1 MLSPMADSLF
11 GALVLIVGPEAYLA
25 EQHLA
30 ELLADARAEFPM
42 ATVNTV
48 DAALLTEGQLLE
60 MTGSALL
67 AAESVAVVTAAD
79 LLPSELTDTLIGVA
93 KDIPPETLLVVVH
106 PGGVRGK
113 GVLDKLKP
121 LARRI
126 IDSPALKPWE
136 LAKFATDR
144 ARRLGARLDGEAAQ
158 QLVDAVGSEA
168 RSIAGAVEQLASDSS
183 APTLTAAHVRRYFA
197 GRAEVSSFA
206 VADDVLATATTALR
220 WRSSAGRCRP
230 VSPPVL
236 VTSALAG
243 SVSERSGSTSRLA
256 RIVGPNRRSPRTSVS
271 HPGSS
276 RTSPDRP
283 APGRPTA
290 VGSPR
295 SRRSPPRMPPSR
307 APRSTPSSRSSV
319 CSPSSATVESRPSFQ
334 LRYGIGAGSS
344 PSRQT
349 LYRSASDSVLL
360 RERPRAASA
369 IQGVSRSGTGC
380 LADGYRVSRGQ
391 PCWIRACEKA
401 PRPEESKRL
410 YAGRPE
416 A

>member
-206 VADDVLATATTALR
+206 VADDVLAGNYGPAMEKLR
-220 WRSSAGRCRP
+220 WALSTG
-230 VSPPVL
+230 VPPVL

-243 SVSERSGSTSRLA
+243 QFRALGKYFEARADRRPEPAIAKDVGVPPWKLKDLA
-256 RIVGPNRRSPRTSVS
+256 RQARAWSP
-271 HPGSS
+271 
-276 RTSPDRP
+276 
-283 APGRPTA
+283 AA
-290 VGSPR
+290 VGAAIKAVATADAAVKGAAVDAEFALER
-295 SRRSPPRMPPSR
+295 LLTELRDCLE
-307 APRSTPSSRSSV
+307 SSKLS
-319 CSPSSATVESRPSFQ
+319 
-334 LRYGIGAGSS
+334 
-344 PSRQT
+344 
-349 LYRSASDSVLL
+349 
-360 RERPRAASA
+360 
-369 IQGVSRSGTGC
+369 
-380 LADGYRVSRGQ
+380 
-391 PCWIRACEKA
+391 
-401 PRPEESKRL
+401 
-410 YAGRPE
+410 
-416 A
+416 

>member
-206 VADDVLATATTALR
+206 VADDVLAGNYGPAIEKLR
-220 WRSSAGRCRP
+220 WALSTG
-230 VSPPVL
+230 VPPVL

-243 SVSERSGSTSRLA
+243 QFRALGKYFEARADRRPEPAIAKDVGVPPWKLKDLA
-256 RIVGPNRRSPRTSVS
+256 RQARAWSP
-271 HPGSS
+271 
-276 RTSPDRP
+276 
-283 APGRPTA
+283 AA
-290 VGSPR
+290 VGAAIKAVATADAAVKGAAVDAEFALER
-295 SRRSPPRMPPSR
+295 LLTELRDCLE
-307 APRSTPSSRSSV
+307 SSKLS
-319 CSPSSATVESRPSFQ
+319 
-334 LRYGIGAGSS
+334 
-344 PSRQT
+344 
-349 LYRSASDSVLL
+349 
-360 RERPRAASA
+360 
-369 IQGVSRSGTGC
+369 
-380 LADGYRVSRGQ
+380 
-391 PCWIRACEKA
+391 
-401 PRPEESKRL
+401 
-410 YAGRPE
+410 
-416 A
+416 

>member
-67 AAESVAVVTAAD
+67 AAESVAVVTAVD

-206 VADDVLATATTALR
+206 VADDVLAGNYGPAIEKLR
-220 WRSSAGRCRP
+220 WALSTG
-230 VSPPVL
+230 VPPVL

-243 SVSERSGSTSRLA
+243 QFRALGKYFEARADRRPEPAIAKDVGVPPWKLKDLA
-256 RIVGPNRRSPRTSVS
+256 RQARAWSP
-271 HPGSS
+271 
-276 RTSPDRP
+276 
-283 APGRPTA
+283 AA
-290 VGSPR
+290 VGAAIKAVATADAAVKGAAVDAEFALER
-295 SRRSPPRMPPSR
+295 LLTELRDCLE
-307 APRSTPSSRSSV
+307 SSKLS
-319 CSPSSATVESRPSFQ
+319 
-334 LRYGIGAGSS
+334 
-344 PSRQT
+344 
-349 LYRSASDSVLL
+349 
-360 RERPRAASA
+360 
-369 IQGVSRSGTGC
+369 
-380 LADGYRVSRGQ
+380 
-391 PCWIRACEKA
+391 
-401 PRPEESKRL
+401 
-410 YAGRPE
+410 
-416 A
+416 

>member
-11 GALVLIVGPEAYLA
+11 GALVLVVGPESYLA

-30 ELLADARAEFPM
+30 ELLTDARAEFPM

-48 DAALLTEGQLLE
+48 EAATLTEGQLLE

-79 LLPSELTDTLIGVA
+79 LLPFELTDTLVGIA

-113 GVLDKLKP
+113 GVLDKLRP
-121 LARRI
+121 LSRRV
-126 IDSPALKPWE
+126 IDCPVLKPWE

-206 VADDVLATATTALR
+206 VADDVLAGNHGPAIEKLR
-220 WRSSAGRCRP
+220 WALSTGVA
-230 VSPPVL
+230 PVL

-243 SVSERSGSTSRLA
+243 SFRALGKYFEARADRRPEPAIAKDVGVPPWKLKDLA
-256 RIVGPNRRSPRTSVS
+256 RQARAWSP
-271 HPGSS
+271 
-276 RTSPDRP
+276 
-283 APGRPTA
+283 AA
-290 VGSPR
+290 VGDAIKAVAKADADVKGAAVDAEFALER
-295 SRRSPPRMPPSR
+295 LLTELRDCLE
-307 APRSTPSSRSSV
+307 SSK
-319 CSPSSATVESRPSFQ
+319 
-334 LRYGIGAGSS
+334 
-344 PSRQT
+344 
-349 LYRSASDSVLL
+349 
-360 RERPRAASA
+360 
-369 IQGVSRSGTGC
+369 VS
-380 LADGYRVSRGQ
+380 
-391 PCWIRACEKA
+391 
-401 PRPEESKRL
+401 
-410 YAGRPE
+410 
-416 A
+416 

>member
-1 MLSPMADSLF
+1 MADSLF
-11 GALVLIVGPEAYLA
+11 GGLVLIVGPESYLA

-79 LLPSELTDTLIGVA
+79 LLPSELTDTLVGVA

-121 LARRI
+121 LARRV
-126 IDSPALKPWE
+126 IDCPALKAWE

-158 QLVDAVGSEA
+158 RLVEAVGSEA
-168 RSIAGAVEQLASDSS
+168 RAIAGAVEQLASDSS

-206 VADDVLATATTALR
+206 VADDVLAGNYGPAVEKLR
-220 WRSSAGRCRP
+220 WALSTGVA
-230 VSPPVL
+230 PVL

-243 SVSERSGSTSRLA
+243 SFRALGKYFEARADRRPEPAIAKDVGVPPWKLKDLA
-256 RIVGPNRRSPRTSVS
+256 RQARAWSP
-271 HPGSS
+271 
-276 RTSPDRP
+276 
-283 APGRPTA
+283 AA
-290 VGSPR
+290 VGAAIKAVAKADADVKGAAVDAEFALER
-295 SRRSPPRMPPSR
+295 LLTELRDCLE
-307 APRSTPSSRSSV
+307 SSK
-319 CSPSSATVESRPSFQ
+319 
-334 LRYGIGAGSS
+334 
-344 PSRQT
+344 
-349 LYRSASDSVLL
+349 
-360 RERPRAASA
+360 
-369 IQGVSRSGTGC
+369 VS
-380 LADGYRVSRGQ
+380 
-391 PCWIRACEKA
+391 
-401 PRPEESKRL
+401 
-410 YAGRPE
+410 
-416 A
+416 